1 MASTTINLLN
11 ELLAL
16 HNYSLPSYLVSARPW
31 AARRDRRALDALLL
45 IAADHRR
52 MTDLIGS
59 LILELDGTIQSS
71 EYPMMYTDMHDLSS
85 EYIMNEVRRFQK
97 LEIERMEEIAAQLA
111 DQPKPHAIA
120 KEALG
125 AAKGHL
131 KNLDELLAGS
141 SA

>member
-1 MASTTINLLN
+1 MASTINLLN

-16 HNYSLPSYLVSARPW
+16 HSFSLPMYLTNARPW
-31 AARRDRRALDALLL
+31 ATRQDAKAVDALSRV
-45 IAADHRR
+45 AADHQR

-59 LILELDGTIQSS
+59 LILDLGGEIQPG
-71 EYPMMYTDMHDLSS
+71 EFPMMYTDMHDLSTD
-85 EYIMNEVRRFQK
+85 YILNEVYRFQR
-97 LEIERMEEIAAQLA
+97 IEADRIEEIATQLV

-131 KNLDELLAGS
+131 QNLGELMSGS
-141 SA
+141 TA